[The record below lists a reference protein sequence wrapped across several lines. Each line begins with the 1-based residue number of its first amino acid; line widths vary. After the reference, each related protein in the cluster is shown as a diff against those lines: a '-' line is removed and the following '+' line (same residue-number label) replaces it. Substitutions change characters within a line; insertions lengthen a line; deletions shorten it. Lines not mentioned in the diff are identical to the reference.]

1 MKKWISC
8 ILIFSLCLVLL
19 TGCGGD
25 KRVEQEYLLSGE
37 YFKDQTILEHA
48 EYLANMFYT
57 ALPYILDYREYG
69 LNNLTTV
76 YGDDLER
83 WYPQWSEYDRVYLT
97 DVNHFYFASKI
108 PVFYGLLKE
117 TAVFEEKMGIDTSKL
132 AKKHGAKYAVRAEDV
147 EDFCTMIFRRTD
159 VQVQHQSTSGAEYI
173 EEDNVYVYDELINP
187 FQQFYDK
194 GWELDLVRFG
204 GVEDAEWGSTT
215 SIIGESYTPLWYAK
229 DGTVY
234 DMYGDEYF
242 KQQDPSNR
250 FESEYNDFA
259 AYMCENGYIEYR
271 TYFPRGDIDID
282 FDSNYLD
289 TGGKM
294 GANTPITSVDVGM
307 IIMQYG

>member
-1 MKKWISC
+1 M
-8 ILIFSLCLVLL
+8 VLL
-19 TGCGGD
+19 TGCGEE
-25 KRVEQEYLLSGE
+25 KRVDQDYLLSGE
-37 YFKDQTILEHA
+37 YFKDQTIMEHV

-57 ALPYILDYREYG
+57 ALPYIYDYRDYG
-69 LNNLTTV
+69 LSNLSA
-76 YGDDLER
+76 YFGRDLAKHPNPT
-83 WYPQWSEYDRVYLT
+83 YKEYDRVYLS
-97 DVNHFYFASKI
+97 DVNHWYYPSKI

-187 FQQFYDK
+187 FQQFYDN

-250 FESEYNDFA
+250 F
-259 AYMCENGYIEYR
+259 
-271 TYFPRGDIDID
+271 
-282 FDSNYLD
+282 
-289 TGGKM
+289 
-294 GANTPITSVDVGM
+294 
-307 IIMQYG
+307 